1 MVYIQYMTNTNRI
14 QNLATALTAEH
25 GQAFAEGVVE
35 MQMSHVW
42 KRYRARRIDLD
53 KALQLGKFWAGV
65 RDIISDT
72 PLTSNH

>member
-1 MVYIQYMTNTNRI
+1 MKNTNRI
-14 QNLATALTAEH
+14 QNIAAALTSEH

-65 RDIISDT
+65 RAQISET
-72 PLTSNH
+72 LTIQ